1 MTSIFI
7 IKADRVLLTRR
18 YDDECWQAS
27 CTGAGDPDDVLF
39 RELSITTRLVRC
51 AQDVY
56 RGVTSDLIATTHE
69 VDEIEWVRIED
80 LSRFVSQNRCDSGLV
95 PALNALLESLGS
107 SLRIT
112 L

>member
-18 YDDECWQAS
+18 YDDEHWQAS
-27 CTGAGDPDDVLF
+27 CTGVGDPGDVLLQ
-39 RELSITTRLVRC
+39 ELSIATRLVRC

-69 VDEIEWVRIED
+69 IDEVEWVRIED
-80 LSRFVSQNRCDSGLV
+80 LARFVSQNRCDPQLV
-95 PALNALLESLGS
+95 PALRVFLSSLGS
-107 SLRIT
+107 SIKT
-112 L
+112 